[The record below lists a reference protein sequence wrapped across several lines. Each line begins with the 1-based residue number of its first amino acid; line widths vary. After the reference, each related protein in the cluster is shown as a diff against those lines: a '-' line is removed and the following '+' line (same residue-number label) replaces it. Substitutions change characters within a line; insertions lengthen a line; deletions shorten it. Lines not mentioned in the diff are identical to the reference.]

1 MTAPQE
7 GVKEQ
12 RAVADLRALDMRL
25 SGATYAQIQQANS
38 YKTRH
43 DARSAVRRALKK
55 HHIEPVQ
62 ERIVIVL
69 ARYERMLLAL
79 WRGVKDGD
87 VASIREARAIT
98 DSITKLEGLAQP
110 EKHELALTWP
120 AIEADT
126 REKAK
131 AAGLSAEDEQAAVE
145 FVRTHLA
152 L

>member
-1 MTAPQE
+1 MTAPEE
-7 GVKEQ
+7 GAKE
-12 RAVADLRALDMRL
+12 RRSVADIKALDQRL
-25 SGATYAQIQQANS
+25 SGATYAQIQKVNG
-38 YKTRH
+38 YRNRH
-43 DARSAVRRALKK
+43 DAKDAVKRALKK
-55 HHIEPVQ
+55 HHVEPLQ

-79 WRGVKDGD
+79 WRGVTAGD

-98 DSITKLEGLAQP
+98 DSITKLEGLARP
-110 EKHELALTWP
+110 ERLELTWP

-126 REKAK
+126 RDKAH
-131 AAGLSAEDEQAAVE
+131 AAGLDEADTEAAVE

>member
-7 GVKEQ
+7 GARER
-12 RAVADLRALDMRL
+12 RAVADIRALDQRL
-25 SGATYAQIQQANS
+25 SGATYAQIQQANQ
-38 YKTRH
+38 YRTRH
-43 DARSAVRRALKK
+43 DAKDAVKRALKK
-55 HHIEPVQ
+55 HHIEPLQ

-79 WRGVKDGD
+79 WKGVQAGD
-87 VASIREARAIT
+87 VPSIREARAVT

-120 AIEADT
+120 AVEADT
-126 REKAK
+126 REMAK
-131 AAGLSAEDEQAAVE
+131 AAGLDEADTEAAVE

>member
-1 MTAPQE
+1 MCI
-7 GVKEQ
+7 
-12 RAVADLRALDMRL
+12 RD
-25 SGATYAQIQQANS
+25 S
-38 YKTRH
+38 
-43 DARSAVRRALKK
+43 KK

-62 ERIVIVL
+62 ERITIVI

-110 EKHELALTWP
+110 ERFELTWP

-126 REKAK
+126 RQKAK
-131 AAGLSAEDEQAAVE
+131 EAGLGPEDEEAAVQ

-152 L
+152 M

>member
-62 ERIVIVL
+62 ERITIVI

-110 EKHELALTWP
+110 ERLELTWP
-120 AIEADT
+120 VVEADT
-126 REKAK
+126 REMAS
-131 AAGLSAEDEQAAVE
+131 AAGLGAEETEAAVE
-145 FVRTHLA
+145 FVKTHLS